1 MTLTERINEAREM
14 RTMYIE
20 AEKAILRGAQSYNI
34 AGQSLTRADLEK
46 IIRAR
51 KGWEEEL
58 NGLLGG
64 GRTIRRVIPVD
75 D

>member
-1 MTLTERINEAREM
+1 MVAL
-14 RTMYIE
+14 YIE
-20 AEKAILRGAQSYNI
+20 AEKTILAGAQSYQI
-34 AGQSLTRADLEK
+34 AGQSLTRADLDK

-58 NGLLGG
+58 NYLLGG
-64 GRTIRRVIPVD
+64 GRKIRRVVPVD